1 MEKLGVWLV
10 GGLVIDREVVDGETV
25 DGEVWSMMVR
35 LLIKGLLM

>member
-10 GGLVIDREVVDGETV
+10 GSLVIDREVVDGEAV
-25 DGEVWSMMVR
+25 GEVWLMMVR